1 MISHLRLSTALLVK
15 FLLAIVLTQAITG
28 LLVYLA
34 LRTPDPQTWALF
46 AALGGV
52 LGILTT
58 LFLSDLASHGR
69 REALSR
75 AREDFAKERE
85 RLKVQAERSKHR
97 AAQKAQKVAERQVR
111 RAQTGANL
119 KSRATMAGLVGIGVF
134 MMFTQFLTLGMV
146 ILTTGGG
153 ALAGYLFR
161 IRQEGGGTEERPQAG
176 RERLSWMS
184 VKALK
189 PPEAPRP

>member
-1 MISHLRLSTALLVK
+1 MISHLRLSTALLAK

-34 LRTPDPQTWALF
+34 LRATDPQTWTLF

-52 LGILTT
+52 LGVLTT
-58 LFLSDLASHGR
+58 LFLADQASHGR

-85 RLKVQAERSKHR
+85 RLKVQAERNKHR
-97 AAQKAQKVAERQVR
+97 AAQKAQRAAERQAR

-119 KSRATMAGLVGIGVF
+119 KTRATLAGLVGMGVF
-134 MMFTQFLTLGMV
+134 MMFTQFVTLGMV

-153 ALAGYLFR
+153 ALAGYLYR
-161 IRQEGGGTEERPQAG
+161 ARQEGGAAG
-176 RERLSWMS
+176 PLPEPGRGRLRWMP

-189 PPEAPRP
+189 PPEAPGP